1 MSIEHKDGSITRI
14 EFEDSNYGTPEGD
27 GWLQLNWNN
36 VRNQR
41 FGYHHEEAEIALENW
56 ERYAA
61 ANPDDVETP
70 YARVV
75 QVAEPIPP
83 YVPPENISP
92 YFHDEI
98 PF

>member
-1 MSIEHKDGSITRI
+1 MAIEHKDGSVTTI
-14 EFEDSNYGTPEGD
+14 EFEDFDYDIPYD
-27 GWLQLNWNN
+27 GWLHLNWDN

-41 FGYHHEEAEIALENW
+41 FGYHTEEAQQALENW
-56 ERYAA
+56 ERYAN
-61 ANPDDVETP
+61 ANPDDVHTP
-70 YARVV
+70 YARIV
-75 QVAEPIPP
+75 QTSEPIPP